1 MRSDLCRSR
10 RSRTNASRTH
20 GRAAARSD
28 SRGAGV
34 AGTDARRRP
43 SGALA
48 GDGNRLR
55 TVRARGRI
63 ASRSG
68 GRSSQCR
75 TTQRIALDFAAI
87 KTMINEEQIALASEL
102 EMKSSTGPTIAAD
115 MTDESLVPRIPEE
128 LSILP
133 VRGFVVFPG
142 TIVPLNVRRPASIQ
156 LLDETLPRTKVIGL
170 LTQRDEAMEDPG
182 PQDLYHVGTAALVL
196 KLIRQADDHVVIIAR
211 GLDRFSLRK
220 IVATSPFI
228 RAEVDLLKS
237 ISPPESKEW
246 EAEFRNLRDTAA
258 RLFEL
263 TPEAPEQARL
273 MILNISSPEQL
284 ADFLAPN
291 LNIDVAQRQAILEE
305 PDVEKRIRIVQKHI
319 SAQLEIAQI
328 QEKLQKDV
336 ASQFSDAQR
345 RAYLRSQIKA
355 IQHELGETETG
366 SEEQMEQLRRRL
378 EEAKTPPEVMKQAE
392 RELKRLDFIPPASPE
407 FSVIVSYIEIVADLP
422 WNKLSQD
429 NLDLDQAQQILDRD
443 HYDLEKVKKR
453 LIEYLAVRKLN
464 PTGHGPILCFLGPP
478 GVGKTSLG
486 QSIADALGRKFVRIS
501 LGGMRDE
508 AEIRGHRRTYIGS
521 MPGRI
526 IQELRRAG
534 TRNPVFMLDE
544 IDKIGADFR
553 GDPASAMLEVL
564 DPRQNNAFV
573 DRYLDVPFDLSQV
586 IFIGTA
592 NYIDAVP
599 EPLRDRIEV
608 ISLPGYTE
616 REKLEIAK
624 RYLVRRQLEEN
635 GLKPEQIEWQ
645 DEAIRRIINDYTH
658 EAGVRELERQIAS
671 VCRGIASQV
680 ARGKIEHATV
690 TPELVVEMLGPAKY
704 VRETRL
710 KTSKPGVVT
719 GLAYTPAGGEVL
731 HIEATRY
738 PGKGN
743 VTLTGHI
750 GEVMKESVQAALS
763 LVRSRNSEIGAKAE
777 DFRNIDVHVHV
788 PAGAVPK
795 DGPSAGVAM
804 FTALASLFSNT
815 PVRPDV
821 AMTGE
826 ITLRGLV
833 LPIGGLKEKSLAA
846 MRAGISTV
854 IIPQLNEK
862 DLVDVPEEAK
872 QKLKFIPVENVDEV
886 LSAALERDGAP
897 QQQAG
902 GSASSKT
909 MAK

>member
-1 MRSDLCRSR
+1 MSAKELSTFR
-10 RSRTNASRTH
+10 
-20 GRAAARSD
+20 
-28 SRGAGV
+28 AGV
-34 AGTDARRRP
+34 ESKPGTE
-43 SGALA
+43 S
-48 GDGNRLR
+48 
-55 TVRARGRI
+55 
-63 ASRSG
+63 
-68 GRSSQCR
+68 
-75 TTQRIALDFAAI
+75 
-87 KTMINEEQIALASEL
+87 
-102 EMKSSTGPTIAAD
+102 TIAVG
-115 MTDESLVPRIPEE
+115 TGESQMPHIPEE

-133 VRGFVVFPG
+133 VRGLVIFPG
-142 TIVPLNVRRPASIQ
+142 TIIPLTIQRAASLK
-156 LLDETLPRTKVIGL
+156 LLDDTLPRTKVIGL
-170 LTQRDEAMEDPG
+170 LTQRDEAKEDPT
-182 PQDLYHVGTAALVL
+182 PQDLYSVGTAALVL
-196 KLIRQADDHVVIIAR
+196 KLLRQEDDNVLVIVQ
-211 GLDRFSLRK
+211 GLRRFSLRK
-220 IVATSPFI
+220 IVATSPFL
-228 RAEVDLLKS
+228 RVEVDLPES
-237 ISPPESKEW
+237 IQPPESKEW
-246 EAEFRNLRDTAA
+246 EATFRNLRDSAA

-263 TPEAPEQARL
+263 APDAPEQARL
-273 MILNISSPEQL
+273 MVFNIENAEQL
-284 ADFLAPN
+284 ADCLAPN
-291 LNIDVAQRQAILEE
+291 LNVDVAQKQAILEE
-305 PDVEKRIRIVQKHI
+305 LDVEKRVRAVQKQI
-319 SAQLEIAQI
+319 SAQLEIAEI
-328 QEKLQKDV
+328 QERLQKDV

-355 IQHELGETETG
+355 IQHELGEAEGG
-366 SEEQMEQLRRRL
+366 SEEQAQQLRARL
-378 EEAKTPPEVMKQAE
+378 EEAKPPEAVMKQAE
-392 RELKRLDFIPPASPE
+392 RELKRLDFIPSASPE
-407 FSVIVSYIEIVADLP
+407 FSVIVSYIEIIADLP
-422 WNKLSQD
+422 WDRFSND
-429 NLDLDQAQQILDRD
+429 NLDLDQAQQVLDRD

-464 PTGHGPILCFLGPP
+464 PQGHGAILCFLGPP

-526 IQELRRAG
+526 IQELRRCG

-553 GDPASAMLEVL
+553 GDPASALLEVL
-564 DPRQNNAFV
+564 DPRQNDKFV

-592 NYIDAVP
+592 NYLEGVP

-608 ISLPGYTE
+608 ISLAGYTE

-635 GLKPEQIEWQ
+635 GLNSEQIEWQ

-680 ARGKIEHATV
+680 ARGKTEHATV

-704 VRETRL
+704 VRETKL

-750 GEVMKESVQAALS
+750 GEVMKESVQAAFS
-763 LVRSRNSEIGAKAE
+763 LVRSRNSEISDKAE
-777 DFRNIDVHVHV
+777 DFRDIDVHVHV

-795 DGPSAGVAM
+795 DGPSAGIAM
-804 FTALASLFSNT
+804 FTALASLFANT

-826 ITLRGLV
+826 ISLRGLV

-854 IIPQLNEK
+854 IIPKLNEK

-886 LSAALERDGAP
+886 LAVALEKNGAT
-897 QQQAG
+897 QQQAT
-902 GSASSKT
+902 GSASTKT
-909 MAK
+909 MAE

>member
-1 MRSDLCRSR
+1 MS
-10 RSRTNASRTH
+10 
-20 GRAAARSD
+20 
-28 SRGAGV
+28 
-34 AGTDARRRP
+34 
-43 SGALA
+43 
-48 GDGNRLR
+48 
-55 TVRARGRI
+55 
-63 ASRSG
+63 
-68 GRSSQCR
+68 
-75 TTQRIALDFAAI
+75 
-87 KTMINEEQIALASEL
+87 EEQPFSLQPAEL
-102 EMKSSTGPTIAAD
+102 EMKSGDATSSAIAAD
-115 MTDESLVPRIPEE
+115 ITDQSRTPRIPEE

-142 TIVPLNVRRPASIQ
+142 TIVPLNVQRPASIQ
-156 LLDETLPRTKVIGL
+156 LLDDTLPRTKVIGL
-170 LTQRDEAMEDPG
+170 VTQRDETKEDPQ
-182 PQDLYHVGTAALVL
+182 PQDLYPIGTAALVL
-196 KLIRQADDHVVIIAR
+196 KMIRQADDHVLIIAQ
-211 GLDRFSLRK
+211 GLRRFRLRK
-220 IVATSPFI
+220 IVATSPFV
-228 RAEVDLLKS
+228 RAEVDLLESK
-237 ISPPESKEW
+237 SPPESKEW
-246 EAEFRNLRDTAA
+246 EAEFRNLRDSAA
-258 RLFEL
+258 HLFEL
-263 TPEAPEQARL
+263 TPETPEQARL
-273 MILNISSPEQL
+273 MVLNINSPEQL

-291 LNIDVAQRQAILEE
+291 LNVDVAQKQAILEE
-305 PDVEKRIRIVQKHI
+305 LDVEKRLREVQKHI

-355 IQHELGETETG
+355 IQHELGEDETG
-366 SEEQMEQLRRRL
+366 SEEQMEQLRTRL
-378 EEAKTPPEVMKQAE
+378 KDANPPEDVMKQAE

-407 FSVIVSYIEIVADLP
+407 YSVIVSYIEIIADLP
-422 WNKLSQD
+422 WNKFSED
-429 NLDLDQAQQILDRD
+429 SLDLDQAQQILDRD
-443 HYDLEKVKKR
+443 HFDLEKVKRR
-453 LIEYLAVRKLN
+453 LIEFLAVRKLN
-464 PTGHGPILCFLGPP
+464 PKGQGPILCFLGPP

-553 GDPASAMLEVL
+553 GDPASALLEVL

-573 DRYLDVPFDLSQV
+573 DRYLDVPFDLSQI

-592 NYIDAVP
+592 NYIEGVP

-624 RYLVRRQLEEN
+624 RYLIRRQLDEN
-635 GLKPEQIEWQ
+635 GLKPEQCEFQ
-645 DEAIRRIINDYTH
+645 EDAIRQIINDYTH
-658 EAGVRELERQIAS
+658 EAGVRELERQIGAICRS
-671 VCRGIASQV
+671 VAAKC
-680 ARGKIEHATV
+680 ARGECAHLEV
-690 TPELVVEMLGPAKY
+690 TPEFVAKTLGPARY
-704 VRETRL
+704 VRESKL
-710 KTSKPGVVT
+710 KTSQPGVVT
-719 GLAYTPAGGEVL
+719 GLAYTPYGGEVL

-743 VTLTGHI
+743 VTLTGQI
-750 GEVMKESVQAALS
+750 GNVMKESVQAALS
-763 LVRSRNSEIGAKAE
+763 LVRSRNGQIGIDAE
-777 DFRNIDVHVHV
+777 NFKEMDIHVHV

-795 DGPSAGVAM
+795 DGPSAGIAM
-804 FTALASLFSNT
+804 FTALASLFTNK
-815 PVRPDV
+815 PVRQDV

-854 IIPQLNEK
+854 IIPKLNEK

-872 QKLKFIPVENVDEV
+872 QKLKFVPVENVDEV
-886 LSAALERDGAP
+886 LAVALEKNGASEPARSVPATDGD
-897 QQQAG
+897 G
-902 GSASSKT
+902 KD
-909 MAK
+909 

>member
-1 MRSDLCRSR
+1 MSSKKLSTFR
-10 RSRTNASRTH
+10 
-20 GRAAARSD
+20 
-28 SRGAGV
+28 AGV
-34 AGTDARRRP
+34 ESKP
-43 SGALA
+43 GAE
-48 GDGNRLR
+48 
-55 TVRARGRI
+55 
-63 ASRSG
+63 S
-68 GRSSQCR
+68 
-75 TTQRIALDFAAI
+75 
-87 KTMINEEQIALASEL
+87 
-102 EMKSSTGPTIAAD
+102 TIAAG
-115 MTDESLVPRIPEE
+115 TGESQMPHIPEE

-133 VRGFVVFPG
+133 VRGLVIFPG
-142 TIVPLNVRRPASIQ
+142 TIIPLTIQRAASLK
-156 LLDETLPRTKVIGL
+156 LLDDTLPRTKVIGL
-170 LTQRDEAMEDPG
+170 LTQRDEAKDDPT
-182 PQDLYHVGTAALVL
+182 PPDLYTVGTAALVL
-196 KLIRQADDHVVIIAR
+196 KLLRQEEDNVLVIVQ
-211 GLDRFSLRK
+211 GLRRFSLRK
-220 IVATSPFI
+220 IVATSPFL
-228 RAEVDLLKS
+228 RAEVDLPES
-237 ISPPESKEW
+237 IMPAPSKEW
-246 EAEFRNLRDTAA
+246 EATFRNLRDSAA

-263 TPEAPEQARL
+263 APDAPEQARM
-273 MILNISSPEQL
+273 MILNIESPEQL

-291 LNIDVAQRQAILEE
+291 LNVDVEHKQTLLEE
-305 PDVEKRIRIVQKHI
+305 LDVEKRVRAVQKQI
-319 SAQLEIAQI
+319 SAQLEIAEI
-328 QEKLQKDV
+328 QQKLQKDV

-355 IQHELGETETG
+355 IQRELGEAEG
-366 SEEQMEQLRRRL
+366 GGEEQAQQLRGRL
-378 EEAKTPPEVMKQAE
+378 EEAKPPEEVMKQAE

-407 FSVIVSYIEIVADLP
+407 FSVIVSYIEIIADLP
-422 WNKLSQD
+422 WNNFSQD
-429 NLDLDQAQQILDRD
+429 NLDLDQAQKILDQD

-464 PTGHGPILCFLGPP
+464 PQGHGAILCFLGPP

-526 IQELRRAG
+526 IQELRRCG

-544 IDKIGADFR
+544 IDKVGADFR
-553 GDPASAMLEVL
+553 GDPASALLEVL

-592 NYIDAVP
+592 NYIDGVP

-624 RYLVRRQLEEN
+624 RYLVPRQLEEN
-635 GLKPEQIEWQ
+635 GLKPEQCEWQ
-645 DEAIRRIINDYTH
+645 EDALRHVINDYTH
-658 EAGVRELERQIAS
+658 EAGVRELERQIGAI
-671 VCRGIASQV
+671 CRGVAAQV
-680 ARGKIEHATV
+680 ARGKTDHVTV
-690 TPELVVEMLGPAKY
+690 TPDVVAEMLGPAKY
-704 VRETRL
+704 VRETKL

-743 VTLTGHI
+743 IILTGHI

-763 LVRSRNSEIGAKAE
+763 LLRSREGQLGVNPE
-777 DFRNIDVHVHV
+777 DFRKMDIHVHV

-795 DGPSAGVAM
+795 DGPSAGIAM
-804 FTALASLFSNT
+804 FTALASLFSKT

-854 IIPQLNEK
+854 IIPKLNER

-872 QKLKFIPVENVDEV
+872 QKLKFVPVENVDEV
-886 LSAALERDGAP
+886 LAVALEKDGAT
-897 QQQAG
+897 
-902 GSASSKT
+902 SASERKL
-909 MAK
+909 A

>member
-1 MRSDLCRSR
+1 
-10 RSRTNASRTH
+10 
-20 GRAAARSD
+20 
-28 SRGAGV
+28 
-34 AGTDARRRP
+34 
-43 SGALA
+43 
-48 GDGNRLR
+48 
-55 TVRARGRI
+55 
-63 ASRSG
+63 
-68 GRSSQCR
+68 
-75 TTQRIALDFAAI
+75 
-87 KTMINEEQIALASEL
+87 MINEEQIALASEL

-142 TIVPLNVRRPASIQ
+142 TIVPLNVRRPGSIQ

-170 LTQRDEAMEDPG
+170 LTQRDEAVEDPG

-228 RAEVDLLKS
+228 RAEVDLMNS

-246 EAEFRNLRDTAA
+246 EATFRNLRDSAA

-305 PDVEKRIRIVQKHI
+305 PDVEKRIHIVQKHI

-355 IQHELGETETG
+355 IQHELGEAETG
-366 SEEQMEQLRRRL
+366 SEEQMEQLRARL
-378 EEAKTPPEVMKQAE
+378 KEANPPPEVMKQAE

-553 GDPASAMLEVL
+553 GDPASALLEVL
-564 DPRQNNAFV
+564 DPRQNNTFV

-586 IFIGTA
+586 IFIATA
-592 NYIDAVP
+592 NYIDGVP
-599 EPLRDRIEV
+599 EPMRDRMEV

-624 RYLVRRQLEEN
+624 RYLVRRQMEEN
-635 GLKPEQIEWQ
+635 GLKPEQVDWQ
-645 DEAIRRIINDYTH
+645 DDALRQIINDYTH
-658 EAGVRELERQIAS
+658 EAGVRELERQIGAI
-671 VCRGIASQV
+671 CRGIASRV
-680 ARGKIEHATV
+680 AHGKTEHVTV
-690 TPELVVEMLGPAKY
+690 TPQLGAQMLGPAKY
-704 VRETRL
+704 VRETKL

-763 LVRSRNSEIGAKAE
+763 LVRSRNGEIGVKPE
-777 DFRNIDVHVHV
+777 DFRDMDIHVHV

-795 DGPSAGVAM
+795 DGPSAGIAM
-804 FTALASLFSNT
+804 FTALASLFTNK

-854 IIPQLNEK
+854 IIPKLNEK

-872 QKLKFIPVENVDEV
+872 QKLKFVPVENVDEV
-886 LSAALERDGAP
+886 LAVALEKDGAA
-897 QQQAG
+897 Q
-902 GSASSKT
+902 SASANGTDEKG
-909 MAK
+909 KD

>member
-1 MRSDLCRSR
+1 MS
-10 RSRTNASRTH
+10 A
-20 GRAAARSD
+20 
-28 SRGAGV
+28 
-34 AGTDARRRP
+34 
-43 SGALA
+43 
-48 GDGNRLR
+48 
-55 TVRARGRI
+55 
-63 ASRSG
+63 
-68 GRSSQCR
+68 
-75 TTQRIALDFAAI
+75 
-87 KTMINEEQIALASEL
+87 KEL
-102 EMKSSTGPTIAAD
+102 STLQANVEAKPGLESTIATG
-115 MTDESLVPRIPEE
+115 MEKGGTPYIPEE
-128 LSILP
+128 LSIWP
-133 VRGFVVFPG
+133 VRGIVVFPG
-142 TIVPLNVRRPASIQ
+142 TIIPLNIHRAASLK
-156 LLDETLPRTKVIGL
+156 LLDDTLPRTKVIGL
-170 LTQRDEAMEDPG
+170 LTQRDEAKEDPT
-182 PQDLYHVGTAALVL
+182 PQDLYSVGTAARVL
-196 KLIRQADDHVVIIAR
+196 KLLRQEDDNVLVIVQ
-211 GLDRFSLRK
+211 GLRRFSLRK
-220 IVATSPFI
+220 IVATSPFL
-228 RAEVDLLKS
+228 RAEVDLPES
-237 ISPPESKEW
+237 ILPPASKEW
-246 EAEFRNLRDTAA
+246 EATFRNLRDSAA

-263 TPEAPEQARL
+263 APDAPEQARL
-273 MILNISSPEQL
+273 MILNIENPEQL

-291 LNIDVAQRQAILEE
+291 LNVDVAQKQALLEE
-305 PDVEKRIRIVQKHI
+305 LDVEKRVRTIQKQI
-319 SAQLEIAQI
+319 SAQLEIAEI
-328 QEKLQKDV
+328 QQKLQKDV

-355 IQHELGETETG
+355 IQRELGEAEG
-366 SEEQMEQLRRRL
+366 GGEEQAQQLRARL
-378 EEAKTPPEVMKQAE
+378 EEAKPPEEVMKQAE

-407 FSVIVSYIEIVADLP
+407 FSVIVSYIEIIAALP
-422 WNKLSQD
+422 WNKLSED
-429 NLDLDQAQQILDRD
+429 NLDLDQAQKILDRD
-443 HYDLEKVKKR
+443 HYDLERVQRR

-464 PTGHGPILCFLGPP
+464 PQGHGAILCFLGPP

-526 IQELRRAG
+526 IQELRRCG

-564 DPRQNNAFV
+564 DPRQNNTFV

-592 NYIDAVP
+592 NYIDGVP

-624 RYLVRRQLEEN
+624 RYLVLRQMEEN
-635 GLKPEQIEWQ
+635 GLQREQVEWQ
-645 DEAIRRIINDYTH
+645 DDAFRQIINDYTH
-658 EAGVRELERQIAS
+658 EAGVRERERQIATIS
-671 VCRGIASQV
+671 RGLASRV
-680 ARGKIEHATV
+680 ARGKTDHV
-690 TPELVVEMLGPAKY
+690 TITPPSVAEMLGPAKY
-704 VRETRL
+704 VRETKL

-738 PGKGN
+738 PGKGH

-750 GEVMKESVQAALS
+750 GEVMKESAKAAFS
-763 LVRSRNSEIGAKAE
+763 LVRSRDSEAGVKPE
-777 DFRNIDVHVHV
+777 DFRDVDVHVHV

-804 FTALASLFSNT
+804 FTALASLFKNK

-826 ITLRGLV
+826 ITLRGLI

-854 IIPQLNEK
+854 IIPKLNEK

-872 QKLKFIPVENVDEV
+872 QKLKFVPVENVDEV
-886 LSAALERDGAP
+886 LAVALEKDGAA
-897 QQQAG
+897 Q
-902 GSASSKT
+902 SASANGTDEKG
-909 MAK
+909 KD

>member
-1 MRSDLCRSR
+1 MSDQEISALQP
-10 RSRTNASRTH
+10 
-20 GRAAARSD
+20 
-28 SRGAGV
+28 GA
-34 AGTDARRRP
+34 
-43 SGALA
+43 
-48 GDGNRLR
+48 
-55 TVRARGRI
+55 
-63 ASRSG
+63 
-68 GRSSQCR
+68 
-75 TTQRIALDFAAI
+75 
-87 KTMINEEQIALASEL
+87 EL
-102 EMKSSTGPTIAAD
+102 KPGPQSTIAAT
-115 MTDESLVPRIPEE
+115 TDQSQTPRISEE

-133 VRGFVVFPG
+133 MRGFVVFPG
-142 TIVPLNVRRPASIQ
+142 TVVPLNVQRAASLK

-170 LTQRDEAMEDPG
+170 LTQRDETKEDPE
-182 PQDLYHVGTAALVL
+182 PQDLHSVGTAALVL
-196 KLIRQADDHVVIIAR
+196 KLLRQSDDHVVVIAQ
-211 GLDRFSLRK
+211 GLRRFSLRK
-220 IVATSPFI
+220 IIATSPFL
-228 RAEVDLLKS
+228 RAEVDLANS
-237 ISPPESKEW
+237 ISPPQTKEW
-246 EAEFRNLRDTAA
+246 EATFRNLRDSAA
-258 RLFEL
+258 KLFEL
-263 TPEAPEQARL
+263 TPDAPEQVRL
-273 MILNISSPEQL
+273 MILNIDNAEQL
-284 ADFLAPN
+284 ADFLASN
-291 LNIDVAQRQAILEE
+291 LNIDFAEKQAILEE
-305 PDVEKRIRIVQKHI
+305 LDVEKRVRAVQQHV
-319 SAQLEIAQI
+319 SAQLEIAEI
-328 QEKLQKDV
+328 QQRLQRDV

-355 IQHELGETETG
+355 IQRELGETEAG
-366 SEEQMEQLRRRL
+366 SEEQAQQLRKRL
-378 EEAKTPPEVMKQAE
+378 EEANPPEAVMKQAE

-407 FSVIVSYIEIVADLP
+407 FSVIVSYIEIIADLP
-422 WNKLSQD
+422 WNKLSKD

-464 PTGHGPILCFLGPP
+464 PQGHGAILCFLGPP

-553 GDPASAMLEVL
+553 GDPASALLEVL

-592 NYIDAVP
+592 NYIEGVP

-608 ISLPGYTE
+608 ISIPGYTE
-616 REKLEIAK
+616 REKVEIAK
-624 RYLVRRQLEEN
+624 RYLVKRQLEEN
-635 GLKPEQIEWQ
+635 GLKPEQCEFQ
-645 DEAIRRIINDYTH
+645 EDALRKIINDYTH
-658 EAGVRELERQIAS
+658 EAGVRELERQIAA
-671 VCRGIASQV
+671 VCRGIAAQV
-680 ARGKIEHATV
+680 ARGKIEHATI
-690 TPELVVEMLGPAKY
+690 TPELVAEMLGPPKY
-704 VRETRL
+704 VRETKL

-719 GLAYTPAGGEVL
+719 GLAYTPAGGEIL

-763 LVRSRNSEIGAKAE
+763 LLRSRDGQLGVNSE
-777 DFRNIDVHVHV
+777 DFRKTDIHVHV

-795 DGPSAGVAM
+795 DGPSAGIAM
-804 FTALASLFSNT
+804 FTALASLFSNR

-854 IIPQLNEK
+854 IIPKLNEK

-872 QKLKFIPVENVDEV
+872 QKLKFVPVETVDEV
-886 LSAALERDGAP
+886 LDVALEKNGATEKDP
-897 QQQAG
+897 G
-902 GSASSKT
+902 GPTSPKAV
-909 MAK
+909 AK

>member
-1 MRSDLCRSR
+1 MSTKEISALQP
-10 RSRTNASRTH
+10 
-20 GRAAARSD
+20 
-28 SRGAGV
+28 GAELKP
-34 AGTDARRRP
+34 APP
-43 SGALA
+43 S
-48 GDGNRLR
+48 
-55 TVRARGRI
+55 
-63 ASRSG
+63 
-68 GRSSQCR
+68 
-75 TTQRIALDFAAI
+75 
-87 KTMINEEQIALASEL
+87 
-102 EMKSSTGPTIAAD
+102 TIAAP
-115 MTDESLVPRIPEE
+115 TDQSQMPHIPEE

-133 VRGFVVFPG
+133 IRGFVVFPG
-142 TIVPLNVRRPASIQ
+142 TVLPLNVQRAASLK
-156 LLDETLPRTKVIGL
+156 LLDDMLPRTKVIGL
-170 LTQRDEAMEDPG
+170 LTQREEAKADPE
-182 PQDLYHVGTAALVL
+182 PQDLASVGTAALVL
-196 KLIRQADDHVVIIAR
+196 KLVRQSEDHVLVIVQ
-211 GLDRFSLRK
+211 GLRRFSLRK
-220 IVATSPFI
+220 IVATSPFL
-228 RAEVDLLKS
+228 RAEVDLPNS
-237 ISPPESKEW
+237 ISPAESKEW
-246 EAEFRNLRDTAA
+246 EATFRNLRDSAA

-263 TPEAPEQARL
+263 APEAPEQVRL
-273 MILNISSPEQL
+273 MILNIDNAEQL

-291 LNIDVAQRQAILEE
+291 LNVDVAQKQALLEE
-305 PDVEKRIRIVQKHI
+305 LDVEKRVGAVQQHV
-319 SAQLEIAQI
+319 SAQLEIAEI
-328 QEKLQKDV
+328 QQRLQKDV
-336 ASQFSDAQR
+336 ASQFTDAQR

-355 IQHELGETETG
+355 IQRELGEGEGG
-366 SEEQMEQLRRRL
+366 SEEQAQQLRARL
-378 EEAKTPPEVMKQAE
+378 EEAKPPEAVMKQAE
-392 RELKRLDFIPPASPE
+392 RELKRLDFIPSASPE
-407 FSVIVSYIEIVADLP
+407 FSVIVSYIEIIADLP
-422 WNKLSQD
+422 WNKLSKD

-464 PTGHGPILCFLGPP
+464 PQGHGAILCFLGPP

-526 IQELRRAG
+526 IQELRRCG

-553 GDPASAMLEVL
+553 GDPASALLEVL
-564 DPRQNNAFV
+564 DPQQNDKFV

-592 NYIDAVP
+592 NYIDGVP
-599 EPLRDRIEV
+599 VPLRDRIEV

-645 DEAIRRIINDYTH
+645 DDAFRQLINDYTH
-658 EAGVRELERQIAS
+658 EAGVRELERQIGAIY
-671 VCRGIASQV
+671 RGIASRV
-680 ARGKIEHATV
+680 ARGKTEHVTV
-690 TPELVVEMLGPAKY
+690 TTQVVGEMLGAAKY
-704 VRETRL
+704 VRGTKL

-763 LVRSRNSEIGAKAE
+763 LVRSRDGEIAMNSQ
-777 DFRNIDVHVHV
+777 DFMNMDIHVHV

-795 DGPSAGVAM
+795 DGPSAGIAM
-804 FTALASLFSNT
+804 FTALASLFANK
-815 PVRPDV
+815 PVRSDV

-854 IIPQLNEK
+854 IIPKLNEK
-862 DLVDVPEEAK
+862 DLADVPEEAK
-872 QKLKFIPVENVDEV
+872 QNLKFVPVENVDEV
-886 LSAALERDGAP
+886 LAVALENP
-897 QQQAG
+897 
-902 GSASSKT
+902 STPKTASSNGNGNGKD
-909 MAK
+909 

>member
-1 MRSDLCRSR
+1 MS
-10 RSRTNASRTH
+10 
-20 GRAAARSD
+20 
-28 SRGAGV
+28 
-34 AGTDARRRP
+34 
-43 SGALA
+43 
-48 GDGNRLR
+48 
-55 TVRARGRI
+55 
-63 ASRSG
+63 
-68 GRSSQCR
+68 
-75 TTQRIALDFAAI
+75 
-87 KTMINEEQIALASEL
+87 EEQISALQQGS
-102 EMKSSTGPTIAAD
+102 GPKPEGAGAVAGAGMD
-115 MTDESLVPRIPEE
+115 DESLPLIPET

-133 VRGFVVFPG
+133 VRSFVVFPG
-142 TIVPLNVRRPASIQ
+142 TIVPLNVQRPASIK
-156 LLDETLPRTKVIGL
+156 LLDETLPLTKVIGL
-170 LTQRDEAMEDPG
+170 LTQRDEKKEDPE
-182 PQDLYHVGTAALVL
+182 PQDLYYVGTAALVL
-196 KLIRQADDHVVIIAR
+196 KLLRQAEDHVVVLAQ
-211 GLDRFSLRK
+211 GLRRFSIRK
-220 IVATSPFI
+220 IAATHPFL
-228 RAEVDLLKS
+228 RAEIDLPKS
-237 ISPPESKEW
+237 VSPPASKEW
-246 EAEFRNLRDTAA
+246 EATFRNLRDSAA
-258 RLFEL
+258 KLLEL
-263 TPEAPEQARL
+263 TADAPEQARAMVL
-273 MILNISSPEQL
+273 SIDSPEQL

-291 LNIDVAQRQAILEE
+291 LNVSVGQKQAILEE
-305 PDVEKRIRIVQKHI
+305 LDVEKRVRAVQTSI

-328 QEKLQKDV
+328 QQKLQKDV
-336 ASQFSDAQR
+336 QSQFSDAQR

-355 IQHELGETETG
+355 IQHELGETDTG
-366 SEEQMEQLRRRL
+366 SEEQMQQLRTRL
-378 EEAKTPPEVMKQAE
+378 EEAKPPAEVLAQAE
-392 RELKRLDFIPPASPE
+392 RELKRLDFIPTASPE
-407 FSVIVSYIEIVADLP
+407 YSVIVSYVETIADLP
-422 WNKLSQD
+422 WSKFSED

-464 PTGHGPILCFLGPP
+464 PKGHGPILCFLGPP

-486 QSIADALGRKFVRIS
+486 QSIADALGRKFARIS

-553 GDPASAMLEVL
+553 GDPASALLEVL
-564 DPRQNNAFV
+564 DPWQNHAFV

-586 IFIGTA
+586 IFIATA
-592 NYIDAVP
+592 NYIDGVP
-599 EPLRDRIEV
+599 EPMRDRMEV

-624 RYLVRRQLEEN
+624 KYLVRRQLEEN
-635 GLKPEQIEWQ
+635 GLKPEQCEWQ
-645 DEAIRRIINDYTH
+645 EDAFRRLITDYTH
-658 EAGVRELERQIAS
+658 EAGVRELERQIAAI
-671 VCRGIASQV
+671 CRGVAAQI
-680 ARGKIEHATV
+680 ARGKRERVTI
-690 TPELVVEMLGPAKY
+690 TPELASEMLGPARY
-704 VRETRL
+704 VRETKL

-763 LVRSRNSEIGAKAE
+763 LVRSRDGEIGIKGE
-777 DFRNIDVHVHV
+777 DFRNIDIHVHV

-826 ITLRGLV
+826 ITLRGLI

-854 IIPQLNEK
+854 IIPKLNEK

-872 QKLKFIPVENVDEV
+872 QKLKFVPVENVDEV
-886 LSAALERDGAP
+886 LNVALEKKTA
-897 QQQAG
+897 AT
-902 GSASSKT
+902 SAQSKT
-909 MAK
+909 AS

>member
-1 MRSDLCRSR
+1 MHP
-10 RSRTNASRTH
+10 A
-20 GRAAARSD
+20 
-28 SRGAGV
+28 
-34 AGTDARRRP
+34 
-43 SGALA
+43 
-48 GDGNRLR
+48 
-55 TVRARGRI
+55 
-63 ASRSG
+63 
-68 GRSSQCR
+68 
-75 TTQRIALDFAAI
+75 
-87 KTMINEEQIALASEL
+87 EL
-102 EMKSSTGPTIAAD
+102 EMKSGADPTTAIAAD
-115 MTDESLVPRIPEE
+115 MSDDNKVPKIPEE
-128 LSILP
+128 LSLLP

-142 TIVPLNVRRPASIQ
+142 TIVPLNVRRPASIA

-170 LTQRDEAMEDPG
+170 LTQRDEAKEDPE

-196 KLIRQADDHVVIIAR
+196 KMIRQADDHVVIIAR
-211 GLDRFSLRK
+211 GLQRFTLRK
-220 IVATSPFI
+220 VVTTSPFI
-228 RAEVDLLKS
+228 RAEIDLMKS
-237 ISPPESKEW
+237 VAPPPSKEW
-246 EAEFRNLRDTAA
+246 EATFRNLRDSAA
-258 RLFEL
+258 HLFEL
-263 TPEAPEQARL
+263 SPETPEQARL
-273 MILNISSPEQL
+273 MVLNITDPEQL

-291 LNIDVAQRQAILEE
+291 LNVDVAEKQKILEE
-305 PDVEKRIRIVQKHI
+305 PDVAKRVETVQKHI

-355 IQHELGETETG
+355 IQHELGESETG
-366 SEEQMEQLRRRL
+366 SEEQVGQLRDRL
-378 EEAKTPPEVMKQAE
+378 KKAEPPPEVMAQAE

-407 FSVIVSYIEIVADLP
+407 YSVIVSYIEIIADLP
-422 WNKLSQD
+422 WNKLSED
-429 NLDLDQAQQILDRD
+429 HIDLDQAQQILDRD
-443 HYDLEKVKKR
+443 HYDLEKVKRR

-464 PTGHGPILCFLGPP
+464 PNGHGPILCFLGPP

-592 NYIDAVP
+592 NYIDGVP

-624 RYLVRRQLEEN
+624 RYLIRRQVEEN
-635 GLKPEQIEWQ
+635 GLKADQCEFQE
-645 DEAIRRIINDYTH
+645 EAIRRIINDYTH
-658 EAGVRELERQIAS
+658 EAGVRELERQIGAICRAVAS
-671 VCRGIASQV
+671 KC
-680 ARGKIEHATV
+680 ARGECQHIDV
-690 TPELVVEMLGPAKY
+690 TPEFVAQTLGPARY
-704 VRETRL
+704 VRESKL
-710 KTSKPGVVT
+710 KTSQPGVVT
-719 GLAYTPAGGEVL
+719 GLAYTPYGGEVL

-738 PGKGN
+738 AGKGN
-743 VTLTGHI
+743 VTLTGQI
-750 GEVMKESVQAALS
+750 GNVMKESVQAALS
-763 LVRSRNSEIGAKAE
+763 LVRSRDGQIGLKPE
-777 DFRNIDVHVHV
+777 DFRDMDIHVHV

-795 DGPSAGVAM
+795 DGPSAGIAM
-804 FTALASLFSNT
+804 FTALASLFANK

-854 IIPQLNEK
+854 IIPKLNEK

-872 QKLKFIPVENVDEV
+872 QKLKFVPVENVDEV
-886 LSAALERDGAP
+886 LAVALEKDG
-897 QQQAG
+897 
-902 GSASSKT
+902 SSEPARPVAINGNGKD
-909 MAK
+909 

>member
-1 MRSDLCRSR
+1 MSTEKLDALQPGIDSKPGSPSTLAIGVDE
-10 RSRTNASRTH
+10 SRT
-20 GRAAARSD
+20 
-28 SRGAGV
+28 
-34 AGTDARRRP
+34 
-43 SGALA
+43 
-48 GDGNRLR
+48 
-55 TVRARGRI
+55 
-63 ASRSG
+63 
-68 GRSSQCR
+68 
-75 TTQRIALDFAAI
+75 
-87 KTMINEEQIALASEL
+87 
-102 EMKSSTGPTIAAD
+102 
-115 MTDESLVPRIPEE
+115 PRIPEE

-133 VRGFVVFPG
+133 VRGLVVFPG
-142 TIVPLNVRRPASIQ
+142 TVIPLNVQRAASLK
-156 LLDETLPRTKVIGL
+156 LLDDTLPRTKVIGL
-170 LTQRDEAMEDPG
+170 LTQRDEAKEDPE

-196 KLIRQADDHVVIIAR
+196 KMIRQADDHVVLITQ
-211 GLDRFSLRK
+211 GLRRFTLRK

-228 RAEVDLLKS
+228 RAEVDLVNS
-237 ISPPESKEW
+237 IPPPESKEW
-246 EAEFRNLRDTAA
+246 EATFRNLRDSAT

-305 PDVEKRIRIVQKHI
+305 PDVEKRIRAVQRHI

-355 IQHELGETETG
+355 IQHELGEAEAG
-366 SEEQMEQLRRRL
+366 SEEQAQQLRKRL
-378 EEAKTPPEVMKQAE
+378 EEAKPPEEVMKQAE
-392 RELKRLDFIPPASPE
+392 RELKRLDFIPSASPE
-407 FSVIVSYIEIVADLP
+407 FSVIVSYIEIIADLP
-422 WNKLSQD
+422 WNKLSKD
-429 NLDLDQAQQILDRD
+429 NLDLDQAQQVLDRD
-443 HYDLEKVKKR
+443 HFDLEKVKKR

-464 PTGHGPILCFLGPP
+464 PQGHGAILCFLGPP

-526 IQELRRAG
+526 VQELRRAG

-553 GDPASAMLEVL
+553 GDPASALLEVL

-592 NYIDAVP
+592 NYIDGVP

-616 REKLEIAK
+616 REKLEIAR
-624 RYLVRRQLEEN
+624 RYLLTRQLEEN
-635 GLKPEQIEWQ
+635 GLKPEQIDWQ
-645 DEAIRRIINDYTH
+645 DEAILRIINDYTH

-680 ARGKIEHATV
+680 ARGKTDHVTV
-690 TPELVVEMLGPAKY
+690 MPDVVAEMLGPAKY
-704 VRETRL
+704 VRETKL

-719 GLAYTPAGGEVL
+719 GLAYTPAGGEIL

-743 VTLTGHI
+743 ITLTGHI

-763 LVRSRNSEIGAKAE
+763 LLRSRDGQLGVNAE
-777 DFRNIDVHVHV
+777 DFRKLDIHVHV

-795 DGPSAGVAM
+795 DGPSAGIAM
-804 FTALASLFSNT
+804 FTALASLFSNR

-846 MRAGISTV
+846 MRAGITTV
-854 IIPQLNEK
+854 IIPKLNEK

-872 QKLKFIPVENVDEV
+872 HKFVPVENVDEV
-886 LSAALERDGAP
+886 LEAALEKNGATK
-897 QQQAG
+897 QQAG
-902 GSASSKT
+902 GSASPKT
-909 MAK
+909 MENNRGKAA

>member
-1 MRSDLCRSR
+1 M
-10 RSRTNASRTH
+10 
-20 GRAAARSD
+20 
-28 SRGAGV
+28 
-34 AGTDARRRP
+34 
-43 SGALA
+43 
-48 GDGNRLR
+48 
-55 TVRARGRI
+55 
-63 ASRSG
+63 
-68 GRSSQCR
+68 
-75 TTQRIALDFAAI
+75 
-87 KTMINEEQIALASEL
+87 
-102 EMKSSTGPTIAAD
+102 
-115 MTDESLVPRIPEE
+115 
-128 LSILP
+128 P

-142 TIVPLNVRRPASIQ
+142 TVIPLNIQRAASLK
-156 LLDETLPRTKVIGL
+156 LLDDTLSRTKVIGL
-170 LTQRDEAMEDPG
+170 LAQRDETKEDPE
-182 PQDLYHVGTAALVL
+182 PQDLYSIGTAALVL
-196 KLIRQADDHVVIIAR
+196 KLIRQADDRVLVIAQ
-211 GLDRFSLRK
+211 GLRRFSLRK
-220 IVATSPFI
+220 IVATSPFL
-228 RAEVDLLKS
+228 RAEVDLPES
-237 ISPPESKEW
+237 VQPPETKEW
-246 EAEFRNLRDTAA
+246 EATFRNLRDSAA

-263 TPEAPEQARL
+263 TPDAPEQSRL
-273 MILNISSPEQL
+273 MILNIDDAEQL

-291 LNIDVAQRQAILEE
+291 LNVDVAQKQAILEQL
-305 PDVEKRIRIVQKHI
+305 DVEKRVRAVQKQI
-319 SAQLEIAQI
+319 SAQLEIAEI
-328 QEKLQKDV
+328 QQRLQKDV
-336 ASQFSDAQR
+336 ASQFTDAQR
-345 RAYLRSQIKA
+345 RAYLRSQLKA
-355 IQHELGETETG
+355 IQHELGEAEG
-366 SEEQMEQLRRRL
+366 GGEEQAQQLRKRL
-378 EEAKTPPEVMKQAE
+378 EEAKPPEAVMKQAE

-407 FSVIVSYIEIVADLP
+407 FSVIVSYIEIIADLP
-422 WNKLSQD
+422 WNKLSKD

-464 PTGHGPILCFLGPP
+464 PQGHGAILCFLGPP

-526 IQELRRAG
+526 IQELRRVG

-553 GDPASAMLEVL
+553 GDPASALLEVL

-573 DRYLDVPFDLSQV
+573 DRYLDVPFDLSDV

-592 NYIDAVP
+592 NYIDGVP

-624 RYLVRRQLEEN
+624 RYLVKRQLEEN

-645 DEAIRRIINDYTH
+645 DEAIRRLINDYTR

-671 VCRGIASQV
+671 VCRSIASQV
-680 ARGKIEHATV
+680 ARGKTEHVTV
-690 TPELVVEMLGPAKY
+690 TPELVAEMLGPAKY
-704 VRETRL
+704 VRETKL

-719 GLAYTPAGGEVL
+719 GLAYTPQGGEVL

-763 LVRSRNSEIGAKAE
+763 LLRSRDGQLGVNSE
-777 DFRNIDVHVHV
+777 DFRKMDIHVHV

-795 DGPSAGVAM
+795 DGPSAGIAM
-804 FTALASLFSNT
+804 FTALASLFSNR

-854 IIPQLNEK
+854 IIPKLNEK

-872 QKLKFIPVENVDEV
+872 QKLKFVPVENVDEV
-886 LSAALERDGAP
+886 LAVALEKDGAAP
-897 QQQAG
+897 ASKSK
-902 GSASSKT
+902 SA
-909 MAK
+909 

>member
-1 MRSDLCRSR
+1 M
-10 RSRTNASRTH
+10 TN
-20 GRAAARSD
+20 
-28 SRGAGV
+28 
-34 AGTDARRRP
+34 
-43 SGALA
+43 
-48 GDGNRLR
+48 
-55 TVRARGRI
+55 
-63 ASRSG
+63 
-68 GRSSQCR
+68 
-75 TTQRIALDFAAI
+75 
-87 KTMINEEQIALASEL
+87 EQPFSLQPAEL
-102 EMKSSTGPTIAAD
+102 EMKSGDATSSAIAAD
-115 MTDESLVPRIPEE
+115 ITDQGKAPRIPEE

-142 TIVPLNVRRPASIQ
+142 TIMPLNVRRPASIE
-156 LLDETLPRTKVIGL
+156 LLDDTLPRTKVIGL
-170 LTQRDEAMEDPG
+170 VTQRDEAKDDPA
-182 PQDLYHVGTAALVL
+182 PQDLYPIGTAALVL
-196 KLIRQADDHVVIIAR
+196 KMIRQADDHVLIIAQ
-211 GLDRFSLRK
+211 GLRRFRLRK
-220 IVATSPFI
+220 IVATSPFV
-228 RAEVDLLKS
+228 RAEVDLLESKL
-237 ISPPESKEW
+237 PAESKEW
-246 EAEFRNLRDTAA
+246 EAEFRNLRDSAA
-258 RLFEL
+258 HLFDL
-263 TPEAPEQARL
+263 TPETPEQARL
-273 MILNISSPEQL
+273 MILNINDPEQL

-291 LNIDVAQRQAILEE
+291 LNVDVAQKQAILEE
-305 PDVEKRIRIVQKHI
+305 LDVEKRLREVQKHI

-355 IQHELGETETG
+355 IQHELGEDETG
-366 SEEQMEQLRRRL
+366 SEEQMAQLRTRL
-378 EEAKTPPEVMKQAE
+378 KEANPPPEVMKQAE

-407 FSVIVSYIEIVADLP
+407 YSVIVSYIEIIADLP
-422 WNKLSQD
+422 WNKFSED

-443 HYDLEKVKKR
+443 HYDLEKVKRR
-453 LIEYLAVRKLN
+453 LIEFLAVRKLN
-464 PTGHGPILCFLGPP
+464 PKGQGPILCFLGPP

-573 DRYLDVPFDLSQV
+573 DRYLDVPFDLSQI

-592 NYIDAVP
+592 NYIEGVP

-624 RYLVRRQLEEN
+624 RYLIGRQLDEN
-635 GLKPEQIEWQ
+635 GLKPEQCEFQ
-645 DEAIRRIINDYTH
+645 EDAIRQIINDYTH
-658 EAGVRELERQIAS
+658 EAGVRELERQIGAICRS
-671 VCRGIASQV
+671 VAAKC
-680 ARGKIEHATV
+680 ARGECAHLDV
-690 TPELVVEMLGPAKY
+690 TPEFVGKTLGPARY
-704 VRETRL
+704 VRESKL
-710 KTSKPGVVT
+710 KTSQPGVVT
-719 GLAYTPAGGEVL
+719 GLAYTPYGGEVL

-738 PGKGN
+738 PGKGS
-743 VTLTGHI
+743 VTLTGQI
-750 GEVMKESVQAALS
+750 GNVMKESVQAALS
-763 LVRSRNSEIGAKAE
+763 LVRSRNGQIGISPE
-777 DFRNIDVHVHV
+777 NFTEMDIHVHV

-795 DGPSAGVAM
+795 DGPSAGIAM
-804 FTALASLFSNT
+804 FTALASLFTNK

-854 IIPQLNEK
+854 IIPKLNEK
-862 DLVDVPEEAK
+862 DLVDVPDEAK
-872 QKLKFIPVENVDEV
+872 QKLKFVPVENVDEV
-886 LSAALERDGAP
+886 LAVALEKNGSNQPLLPFAANGGDG
-897 QQQAG
+897 
-902 GSASSKT
+902 KD
-909 MAK
+909 

>member
-1 MRSDLCRSR
+1 M
-10 RSRTNASRTH
+10 
-20 GRAAARSD
+20 
-28 SRGAGV
+28 
-34 AGTDARRRP
+34 
-43 SGALA
+43 
-48 GDGNRLR
+48 
-55 TVRARGRI
+55 
-63 ASRSG
+63 
-68 GRSSQCR
+68 
-75 TTQRIALDFAAI
+75 
-87 KTMINEEQIALASEL
+87 NEQNFSLHPAEL
-102 EMKSSTGPTIAAD
+102 EMKSSDVPATTIAAD
-115 MTDESLVPRIPEE
+115 TSDDTKMQRIPEE

-142 TIVPLNVRRPASIQ
+142 TIVPLNVRRPASIA
-156 LLDETLPRTKVIGL
+156 LLDDTLPRTKIIGL
-170 LTQRDEAMEDPG
+170 VTQRDEGKEDPG
-182 PQDLYHVGTAALVL
+182 PQDLHTVGTAALVL
-196 KLIRQADDHVVIIAR
+196 KMIRQADDHVVLIAR
-211 GLDRFSLRK
+211 GMQRFTLRK
-220 IVATSPFI
+220 VTSTSPFI

-237 ISPPESKEW
+237 ISPPASKEW
-246 EAEFRNLRDTAA
+246 EAMFRNLRDSAA
-258 RLFEL
+258 HLFEL

-273 MILNISSPEQL
+273 MVLNIDSAEQL

-291 LNIDVAQRQAILEE
+291 LNVDVAQKQAILEE
-305 PDVEKRIRIVQKHI
+305 PEVAKRVQTVQKQI

-355 IQHELGETETG
+355 IQHELGEGESG
-366 SEEQMEQLRRRL
+366 SEEQVAQLRERL
-378 EEAKTPPEVMKQAE
+378 GKAEPPPEVMTQAE

-407 FSVIVSYIEIVADLP
+407 YSVIVSYIEIIADLP
-422 WNKLSQD
+422 WKKLSED
-429 NLDLDQAQQILDRD
+429 HIDLDEAQKILDRD
-443 HYDLEKVKKR
+443 HYDLEKVKRR

-464 PTGHGPILCFLGPP
+464 PNGHGPILCFLGPP

-592 NYIDAVP
+592 NYIDGVP

-624 RYLVRRQLEEN
+624 RYLIRRQLEEN
-635 GLKPEQIEWQ
+635 GLKPEQVVWQ
-645 DEAIRRIINDYTH
+645 DDAVRKIINDYTH
-658 EAGVRELERQIAS
+658 EAGVRDLERQIGAICRSVAS
-671 VCRGIASQV
+671 KC
-680 ARGKIEHATV
+680 ARGECERVEV
-690 TPELVVEMLGPAKY
+690 TPDFVSQTLGPARY
-704 VRETRL
+704 VRESKL
-710 KTSKPGVVT
+710 KTSQPGVVT
-719 GLAYTPAGGEVL
+719 GLAYTPYGGEVL

-743 VTLTGHI
+743 VTLTGQI
-750 GEVMKESVQAALS
+750 GNVMKESVQAALS
-763 LVRSRNSEIGAKAE
+763 LVRSRDGQIGLKPE
-777 DFRNIDVHVHV
+777 DFKDMDIHVHV

-795 DGPSAGVAM
+795 DGPSAGIAM
-804 FTALASLFSNT
+804 FTALASLFANK

-854 IIPQLNEK
+854 VIPKLNEK

-872 QKLKFIPVENVDEV
+872 QKLKFVPVENVDEV
-886 LSAALERDGAP
+886 LAVALEKNESEKN
-897 QQQAG
+897 
-902 GSASSKT
+902 SATEMPPRTVPINGEGKD
-909 MAK
+909 

>member
-1 MRSDLCRSR
+1 MSTKEISALQP
-10 RSRTNASRTH
+10 
-20 GRAAARSD
+20 GGELKPAA
-28 SRGAGV
+28 
-34 AGTDARRRP
+34 P
-43 SGALA
+43 S
-48 GDGNRLR
+48 
-55 TVRARGRI
+55 
-63 ASRSG
+63 
-68 GRSSQCR
+68 
-75 TTQRIALDFAAI
+75 
-87 KTMINEEQIALASEL
+87 
-102 EMKSSTGPTIAAD
+102 TIAAL
-115 MTDESLVPRIPEE
+115 TDQSQMPHIPEE

-133 VRGFVVFPG
+133 IRGFVVFPG
-142 TIVPLNVRRPASIQ
+142 TVLPLNVQRAASLK
-156 LLDETLPRTKVIGL
+156 LLDDTLPRTKVIGL
-170 LTQRDEAMEDPG
+170 LTQRDDAKEDPE
-182 PQDLYHVGTAALVL
+182 PQDLYSVGTAALVL
-196 KLIRQADDHVVIIAR
+196 KLVRQSEDHVLVIVQ
-211 GLDRFSLRK
+211 GLRRFSLRK

-228 RAEVDLLKS
+228 RAEVDLPDS
-237 ISPPESKEW
+237 ISPLETKEW
-246 EAEFRNLRDTAA
+246 EATFRNLRDSAA

-263 TPEAPEQARL
+263 TPDAPEQVRL
-273 MILNISSPEQL
+273 MILNIDNAEQL

-291 LNIDVAQRQAILEE
+291 LNIDVAEKQAILEE
-305 PDVEKRIRIVQKHI
+305 LNVEKRVRAVQNHI
-319 SAQLEIAQI
+319 SAQLEIAEI
-328 QEKLQKDV
+328 QQRLQKDV

-345 RAYLRSQIKA
+345 RAYLRSQLKA
-355 IQHELGETETG
+355 IQRELGEAEAG
-366 SEEQMEQLRRRL
+366 GEEQAQQLRKRL
-378 EEAKTPPEVMKQAE
+378 EEANPPEEVMKQAE

-407 FSVIVSYIEIVADLP
+407 FSVIVSYIEIIADLP
-422 WNKLSQD
+422 WNKLSED

-464 PTGHGPILCFLGPP
+464 PQGHGAILCFLGPP

-526 IQELRRAG
+526 IQELRRCG

-553 GDPASAMLEVL
+553 GDPASALLEVL
-564 DPRQNNAFV
+564 DPRQNNSFV
-573 DRYLDVPFDLSQV
+573 DRYLDVPFDLSQI

-592 NYIDAVP
+592 NYIEGIP

-608 ISLPGYTE
+608 ISIPGYTE
-616 REKLEIAK
+616 REKVEIAR
-624 RYLVRRQLEEN
+624 RYLVKRQLEEN
-635 GLKPEQIEWQ
+635 GLKPEQCEFQ
-645 DEAIRRIINDYTH
+645 EDALRRIINDYTH
-658 EAGVRELERQIAS
+658 EAGVRELERQIGAI
-671 VCRGIASQV
+671 CRGVAAQV
-680 ARGKIEHATV
+680 ARGKTERVIV
-690 TPELVVEMLGPAKY
+690 TPEIVAEMLGPARY
-704 VRETRL
+704 VRETKL

-743 VTLTGHI
+743 ITLTGHI

-763 LVRSRNSEIGAKAE
+763 LLRSRDGQLGVNSE
-777 DFRNIDVHVHV
+777 DFRKMDIHVHV

-795 DGPSAGVAM
+795 DGPSAGIAM
-804 FTALASLFSNT
+804 FTALASLFSNR

-846 MRAGISTV
+846 MRAGITTV
-854 IIPQLNEK
+854 IIPKLNEK

-872 QKLKFIPVENVDEV
+872 QKLKFVPVENVDEV
-886 LSAALERDGAP
+886 LEAALEKN
-897 QQQAG
+897 G
-902 GSASSKT
+902 GPSASANKP
-909 MAK
+909 A

>member
-1 MRSDLCRSR
+1 MSDQEITALQP
-10 RSRTNASRTH
+10 
-20 GRAAARSD
+20 
-28 SRGAGV
+28 GA
-34 AGTDARRRP
+34 
-43 SGALA
+43 
-48 GDGNRLR
+48 
-55 TVRARGRI
+55 
-63 ASRSG
+63 
-68 GRSSQCR
+68 
-75 TTQRIALDFAAI
+75 
-87 KTMINEEQIALASEL
+87 EL
-102 EMKSSTGPTIAAD
+102 KPGPQSTIAAT
-115 MTDESLVPRIPEE
+115 TDQSQTPRIPEE

-133 VRGFVVFPG
+133 MRGFVVFPG
-142 TIVPLNVRRPASIQ
+142 TVVPLNVQRAASLK
-156 LLDETLPRTKVIGL
+156 LLDDTLPRTKVIGL
-170 LTQRDEAMEDPG
+170 LTQRDETKEDPE
-182 PQDLYHVGTAALVL
+182 PQDLHSVGTAALVL
-196 KLIRQADDHVVIIAR
+196 KLLRQSDDHVVVIAQ
-211 GLDRFSLRK
+211 GLRRFSLRK
-220 IVATSPFI
+220 IIATSPFL
-228 RAEVDLLKS
+228 RAEIDLPNS
-237 ISPPESKEW
+237 ISPPQTKEW
-246 EAEFRNLRDTAA
+246 EATFRNLRDSAA
-258 RLFEL
+258 KLFEL
-263 TPEAPEQARL
+263 TPDAPEQVRL
-273 MILNISSPEQL
+273 MILNIDNAEQL
-284 ADFLAPN
+284 ADFLASN
-291 LNIDVAQRQAILEE
+291 LNIDVAEKQAILEE
-305 PDVEKRIRIVQKHI
+305 LDLEKRVRAVQHHV
-319 SAQLEIAQI
+319 SAQLEIAEI
-328 QEKLQKDV
+328 QQRLQRDV

-355 IQHELGETETG
+355 IQRELGDAEAG
-366 SEEQMEQLRRRL
+366 SEEQAQQLRKRL
-378 EEAKTPPEVMKQAE
+378 EEANPPEAVMKQAE

-407 FSVIVSYIEIVADLP
+407 FSVIVSYIEIIADLP
-422 WNKLSQD
+422 WNKLSKD

-464 PTGHGPILCFLGPP
+464 PQGHGAILCFLGPP

-553 GDPASAMLEVL
+553 GDPASALLEVL

-592 NYIDAVP
+592 NYIEGVP

-608 ISLPGYTE
+608 ISIPGYTE
-616 REKLEIAK
+616 REKVEIAK
-624 RYLVRRQLEEN
+624 RYLVKRQLEEN
-635 GLKPEQIEWQ
+635 GLKAEQCEFQ
-645 DEAIRRIINDYTH
+645 EDALRKIINDYTH
-658 EAGVRELERQIAS
+658 EAGVRELERQIAA
-671 VCRGIASQV
+671 VCRGIAAQV

-690 TPELVVEMLGPAKY
+690 TPELVAEMLGPPKY
-704 VRETRL
+704 VRETKL

-719 GLAYTPAGGEVL
+719 GLAYTPAGGEIL

-763 LVRSRNSEIGAKAE
+763 LLRSRDGQLGVNSE
-777 DFRNIDVHVHV
+777 DFRKMDIHVHV

-795 DGPSAGVAM
+795 DGPSAGIAM
-804 FTALASLFSNT
+804 FTALASLFSNR

-854 IIPQLNEK
+854 IIPKLNEK

-872 QKLKFIPVENVDEV
+872 QKLKFVPVETVDEV
-886 LSAALERDGAP
+886 LEAALEKNGATK
-897 QQQAG
+897 QQAG
-902 GSASSKT
+902 GSASPKT
-909 MAK
+909 MENNRGKAA